1 MDADNTSGH
10 AKALSSVGAVKG
22 GKARAEKLSVE
33 ERQEIARRAAEAR
46 WGSEIPR
53 APYTGELVI
62 ADRRIN
68 CAVLENGKRLL
79 TQESFL
85 RAVGRAAKAKA
96 GTGSE
101 RMASSEN
108 NAGWM
113 PPFLAAENLSPFISA
128 ELREATSPIVFR
140 NSKGS
145 KAFGYDA
152 RLLPMV
158 CEVYLKAKDANML
171 LSSQEHIYQA
181 CYLLMRGLAQ
191 VGIIALV
198 DEATGYQK
206 YRERDELNRILE
218 KYIVEEL
225 RPWIKTFPEEFFRQ
239 VYRIHGWEYNSST
252 SQRTPLVGRLINEW
266 IYKQLPPGVLPKLQE
281 LNPVTERGWRRYR
294 HHQFLTADTGI
305 EHLDKQIDTVT
316 TLLRVAED
324 REDFDRLFARA
335 FNLPQ
340 KPKQEKLD
348 FTYDDLG
355 SEPVENS

>member
-1 MDADNTSGH
+1 MSADETSEH
-10 AKALSSVGAVKG
+10 AKALSSVGAAKG
-22 GKARAEKLSVE
+22 GKARAEKLSAE

-46 WGSEIPR
+46 WGVEVLR
-53 APYTGELVI
+53 APYTGELII
-62 ADRRIN
+62 AGRHIS

-101 RMASSEN
+101 RL
-108 NAGWM
+108 AGAEAIVNGL
-113 PPFLAAENLSPFISA
+113 PPFLAAENLSPFISE
-128 ELREATSPIVFR
+128 ELREATTPIVFR
-140 NSKGS
+140 NSKGK
-145 KAFGYDA
+145 KAYGYDA
-152 RLLPMV
+152 RLLPMI
-158 CEVYLKAKDANML
+158 CEVYLKARDARVDL
-171 LSSQEHIYQA
+171 PSQRHIVEA
-181 CYLLMRGLAQ
+181 CDLLMRGLAQ

-225 RPWIKTFPEEFFRQ
+225 RPWIKTFPEEFFKQ
-239 VYRIHGWEYNSST
+239 VYRIHGWEHNSST
-252 SQRTPLVGRLINEW
+252 SQRTPQVGKLINEW

-281 LNPVTERGWRRYR
+281 LNPVTETGRRRHR
-294 HHQFLTADTGI
+294 HHQFLTADTGV

-316 TLLRVAED
+316 MLMRISESK
-324 REDFDRLFARA
+324 EEFERLFARA

-340 KPKQEKLD
+340 RPTQERLALT
-348 FTYDDLG
+348 F
-355 SEPVENS
+355 VEGATGK

>member
-1 MDADNTSGH
+1 METDKTSEH
-10 AKALSSVGAVKG
+10 AKALASVGAAKG
-22 GKARAEKLSVE
+22 GKARAAKLSAE
-33 ERQEIARRAAEAR
+33 ERQDIARRAAEAR
-46 WGSEIPR
+46 WGIEIPR

-62 ADRRIN
+62 AGRHIS

-101 RMASSEN
+101 RLAADASTV
-108 NAGWM
+108 GL
-113 PPFLAAENLSPFISA
+113 PPFLAADNLSPFISD

-140 NSKGS
+140 NSKGR
-145 KAFGYDA
+145 KGYGYDA

-158 CEVYLKAKDANML
+158 CEVYLKAHDAKTVL
-171 LSSQEHIYQA
+171 LPSQKHIYEA

-225 RPWIKTFPEEFFRQ
+225 RPWIKTFPDEFFKQ
-239 VYRIHGWEYNSST
+239 VYRIHGWEYNSAT
-252 SQRTPLVGRLINEW
+252 SQRTPLVGKLINEW
-266 IYKQLPPGVLPKLQE
+266 IYKQLPPVVLPKLQE
-281 LNPVTERGWRRYR
+281 LNPITENGRRKHR
-294 HHQFLTADTGI
+294 HHQLLTADTGI

-316 TLLRVAED
+316 MLMRVSEN
-324 REDFDRLFARA
+324 REEFERLFGRA
-335 FNLPQ
+335 FNLPP
-340 KPKQEKLD
+340 KPIQERLG
-348 FTYDDLG
+348 FSFDDSATG
-355 SEPVENS
+355 K